1 MVVLFGYLEL
11 VLVECVV
18 ICSSFVLYVISFS
31 DMFWEGD
38 MMVDFDV
45 VLPVIVR

>member
-1 MVVLFGYLEL
+1 MLLGYLEV

-18 ICSSFVLYVISFS
+18 IVLHLSYVISFS

-45 VLPVIVR
+45 ILLVR

>member
-1 MVVLFGYLEL
+1 MW
-11 VLVECVV
+11 
-18 ICSSFVLYVISFS
+18 SFVLHLSYVISFS

-45 VLPVIVR
+45 VLPVMVIVR